1 LFLLFHHIG
10 GIVDHHCLKFHFIKL
25 IHLIW
30 RIAVSVGT
38 IELVKKFH
46 MLFISNN
53 VVTQTVV
60 VCNQN
65 LNILMFSVALY
76 FNVCRCFYYCLVYH
90 YLWLGT
96 RVLIVGLLYQMELS
110 DCVLSSPPPPFF
122 LSQCIFDLHV
132 LITPP
137 ISL

>member
-1 LFLLFHHIG
+1 
-10 GIVDHHCLKFHFIKL
+10 
-25 IHLIW
+25 
-30 RIAVSVGT
+30 VSVGT
-38 IELVKKFH
+38 IELVKQLH
-46 MLFISNN
+46 VLFISNN

-76 FNVCRCFYYCLVYH
+76 FNVCRCFYYCLVYQ

-96 RVLIVGLLYQMELS
+96 RVLFVGLLYQMELS
-110 DCVLSSPPPPFF
+110 DCVLSSPPF
-122 LSQCIFDLHV
+122 LSQCIFDLRV